1 MRKLLTLSLLL
12 FSFNGWTQSF
22 SYDGNDYDE
31 CVSVAADF
39 ANNDEEYSDY
49 LDTCRFIDY
58 QSINEEKRRR
68 EAERKEKEERQSV
81 INEGIITYLSSL
93 EPFSYDGNDYD
104 ECLQRISEYA
114 SNNKSANKT
123 YSQYLEVCRTM
134 ESERIIAD
142 LRERCVSYG
151 FTGDN
156 NIAACVQREAQHK
169 LELAEKENESREIIK
184 LAVQQ
189 SSNQSRQTQRQSNA
203 EQQADAK
210 RQREAQ
216 ALINLGALI
225 SGAGSTNNTNR
236 ATPRIN
242 SNPNNFSTTLTVP
255 SNQNCP
261 LKNTPLTKQEVRGSN
276 RICYYQ

>member
-1 MRKLLTLSLLL
+1 MKRLLILSALL
-12 FSFNGWTQSF
+12 FSFNGWADLKP
-22 SYDGNDYDE
+22 YYGNDVTE
-31 CVSVAADF
+31 CISLAINYADK
-39 ANNDEEYSDY
+39 NKKYSEEEYNEYIKACMLIIS
-49 LDTCRFIDY
+49 RFD
-58 QSINEEKRRR
+58 
-68 EAERKEKEERQSV
+68 AERKETYEREQSEINKRIILEGERKETYEKQQKQLELRLEEERRA
-81 INEGIITYLSSL
+81 E
-93 EPFSYDGNDYD
+93 
-104 ECLQRISEYA
+104 R
-114 SNNKSANKT
+114 
-123 YSQYLEVCRTM
+123 
-134 ESERIIAD
+134 ERIIAD

-156 NIAACVQREAQHK
+156 NIAACVQREAQQK
-169 LELAEKENESREIIK
+169 LELAEKENESRERIR
-184 LAVQQ
+184 LAEQQ
-189 SSNQSRQTQRQSNA
+189 SRNQSRQTQRESNA

-242 SNPNNFSTTLTVP
+242 SNPNKFSTTLTVP

-261 LKNTPLTKQEVRGSN
+261 LNDTPLTKQEVRGSN